1 MSKIVLAIEND
12 DYLGVKDALK
22 KGEDPNQEVEISED
36 EYAPLLFFALRK
48 RVDVDIIKLL
58 IDSGADKE
66 YMTYDGVGLLDEAVV
81 FGDIEIIKYL
91 IEELKMDINTTKRKS
106 GMTPFMQACCYGKLD
121 LISYIKDCGADMEAR
136 DKNGMNALDYS
147 RKLGQKKVKEYLEQF
162 LS

>member
-48 RVDVDIIKLL
+48 RVSVDIIKLL

-81 FGDIEIIKYL
+81 FGDIEVIKYL

-106 GMTPFMQACCYGKLD
+106 GMTPFMQACCYGNLN

>member
-36 EYAPLLFFALRK
+36 EYTPLLFFALRK
-48 RVDVDIIKLL
+48 RVSVDIIKLL

-81 FGDIEIIKYL
+81 FGDIEVIKYL

-106 GMTPFMQACCYGKLD
+106 GMTPFMQACCYGNLN